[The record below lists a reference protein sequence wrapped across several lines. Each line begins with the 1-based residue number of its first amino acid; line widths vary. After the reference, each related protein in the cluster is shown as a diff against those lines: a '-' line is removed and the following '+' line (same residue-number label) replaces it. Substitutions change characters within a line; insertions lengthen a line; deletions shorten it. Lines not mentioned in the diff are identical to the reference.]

1 MKLNATCR
9 KCLLDKYLA
18 GYPESA
24 PPERIAEYRRIVED
38 AVANDGGRT
47 SPELVEYFTRESE
60 RLFGPGKD
68 WTEIKSR
75 YNRLMLTFE
84 KTMESGIR
92 SSRDPLLTA
101 VRYAMIGNYIDFA
114 AVDSVDEGKLGE
126 LLEDTERFRVDSDVL
141 SSLKSDLSRAGRLT
155 YVHDNCGEIVAD
167 KLLIKTAKTLS
178 PGLEVFSVV
187 RGEQVMNDATEEDAY
202 EVGLDAA
209 STVIGSGNGV
219 GGCVM
224 ERLSPEARRAMENA
238 DVVISKGQ
246 ANYETLAGCGLNV
259 YYIFLCK
266 CDRFISE
273 FGVPRFTGMLTRE
286 KDFRG

>member
-1 MKLNATCR
+1 MKLNSTCR
-9 KCLLDKYLA
+9 KCLLDKYLVN
-18 GYPESA
+18 YPESA
-24 PPERIAEYRRIVED
+24 SPEKIAEYRRIVEY

-47 SPELVEYFTRESE
+47 SPELVAYFTKESE
-60 RLFGPGKD
+60 RLFGPGPD

-84 KTMESGIR
+84 KTMENRIR
-92 SSRDPLLTA
+92 SSCDPLLTA
-101 VRYAMIGNYIDFA
+101 TQYAMVGNYIDFA

-126 LLEDTERFRVDSDVL
+126 LLCDTERFCVDPGVL
-141 SSLKSDLSRAGRLT
+141 ASLESDLSRAKKLA

-167 KLLIKTAKTLS
+167 KLFIKTAKTLY
-178 PGLEVFSVV
+178 PLLEVFSVV
-187 RGEQVMNDATEEDAY
+187 RGEQVMNDATEEDAF
-202 EVGLDAA
+202 EVGLDKV
-209 STVIGSGNGV
+209 STVIGSGNGI

-224 ERLSPEARRAMENA
+224 SLLSPDARRALESA
-238 DVVISKGQ
+238 DVIISKGQ

-266 CDRFISE
+266 CDRFVSE

-286 KDFRG
+286 KTS